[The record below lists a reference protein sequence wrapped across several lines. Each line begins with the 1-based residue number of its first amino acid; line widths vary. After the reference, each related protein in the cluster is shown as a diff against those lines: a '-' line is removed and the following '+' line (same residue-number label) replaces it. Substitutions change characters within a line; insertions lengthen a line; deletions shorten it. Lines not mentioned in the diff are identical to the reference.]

1 MEGQHEDGWGKLRKH
16 SLLSST
22 ALARSISEGGIC
34 GGGMVGVQ
42 QQLAGNCITAT
53 TSAAALEV
61 AGRCR
66 PAAVGL
72 HCR

>member
-1 MEGQHEDGWGKLRKH
+1 MDGGSLESIQLH
-16 SLLSST
+16 S
-22 ALARSISEGGIC
+22 RC
-34 GGGMVGVQ
+34 GDGMVGVQ

-53 TSAAALEV
+53 ASAAALEV